1 MISRATIFW
10 LIALAG
16 MVLMTVT
23 VSLKVDR
30 VNNRIDAIAARKA
43 SVQERITLLDAS
55 YQLLI
60 SPDRLRPLADR
71 HLALQEVRG
80 DQLIPLASLPA
91 RIPLPTARR
100 PEPEPKQYGQ
110 RQEPPQLAE
119 PPHMPTLPP
128 ILPEDMPHTPPWLE
142 AHGRPALQPVTLLTP
157 QRIPQ

>member
-43 SVQERITLLDAS
+43 SVQERIMLLDAS
-55 YQLLI
+55 YELLI
-60 SPDRLRPLADR
+60 SADRLLPLADR
-71 HLALQEVRG
+71 HLTLEEVRG

-100 PEPEPKQYGQ
+100 PEPEPKRYGQ
-110 RQEPPQLAE
+110 RQEPPQLTE
-119 PPHMPTLPP
+119 PPHIPA
-128 ILPEDMPHTPPWLE
+128 LPEGMPHTPPWLE
-142 AHGRPALQPVTLLTP
+142 AHGRSALQPVSLLTP
-157 QRIPQ
+157 QRKPQ